1 MTAPAPGRDA
11 VAHDRK
17 APSVEPVRLRGRR
30 NPAYRTAAALVLPF
44 VSVTTRH
51 EWTGWEN
58 LPRDGGFVAAPN
70 HLSYFDPFA
79 IAHFLYASG
88 CNPYFLGK
96 EEVFRIPV
104 LGPLLVASG
113 QVPVYRKTGRAVD
126 AYRAAVQGVED
137 GKCIVVFPEGTL
149 TRDPDLWP
157 MVGKT
162 GAARIA
168 LQTHKPV
175 VPIAHWGA
183 QEVMPTYGKGIH
195 LFPRHTMRVT
205 AGPAVDLSDLYDR
218 PLDTPTL
225 KLATER
231 IMVRITDLLEGIRGG
246 HAPAIR
252 HDPRRAGQSDI
263 GNFKKERR

>member
-1 MTAPAPGRDA
+1 M
-11 VAHDRK
+11 
-17 APSVEPVRLRGRR
+17 EPVRLRGRR

-96 EEVFRIPV
+96 EEVFRMPV

>member
-1 MTAPAPGRDA
+1 
-11 VAHDRK
+11 
-17 APSVEPVRLRGRR
+17 VEPARPRGRR

-44 VSVTTRH
+44 VTTVTRH
-51 EWTGWEN
+51 QWSGWEN
-58 LPRDGGFVAAPN
+58 LPKEGGFVAAPN
-70 HLSYFDPFA
+70 HISYFDPFA

-88 CNPYFLGK
+88 CEPYFLGK

-104 LGPLLVASG
+104 IGPLLVASG
-113 QVPVYRKTGRAVD
+113 QVPVYRKTGRAAD
-126 AYRAAVQGVED
+126 AYRAAVEGVEN
-137 GKCIVVFPEGTL
+137 GKCVVVFPEGTL

-175 VPIAHWGA
+175 IPIAHWGA
-183 QEVMPTYGKGIH
+183 HQVMPTYGKGIH

-205 AGPAVDLSDLYDR
+205 AGPAVDLTDLYDR
-218 PLDTPTL
+218 PLDSPTL
-225 KLATER
+225 KIATER
-231 IMVRITDLLEGIRGG
+231 IMVQITDLLEGIRGG

-252 HDPRRAGQSDI
+252 HDPRRSGQPDI
-263 GNFKKERR
+263 GNFKRGKR